1 MRKQH
6 WQDWI
11 NVLLGAWLFFSPWLL
26 GYFNIYNAAWNA
38 YVLGIA
44 IFVFA
49 VWALYAPEAWE
60 EWTLLILGIWLVI
73 SPWVLGFYGNG
84 NATWNMVIVGIL
96 TIIFASFTF
105 PFWTQRVGI
114 PGDPSNPGTPTGGA
128 TRPGG
133 PPAGGGAARPGGSA
147 PAGSGATQ
155 PGGASRPGRGSGGAA
170 PS

>member
-26 GYFNIYNAAWNA
+26 GYFNTYNAAWNA

-49 VWALYAPEAWE
+49 VWALYAPQAWE

-73 SPWVLGFYGNG
+73 SPWVLGFYGDG
-84 NATWNMVIVGIL
+84 SATWNMVIVGIL

-105 PFWTQRVGI
+105 PFWTQRG
-114 PGDPSNPGTPTGGA
+114 
-128 TRPGG
+128 TRPQVGPGG
-133 PPAGGGAARPGGSA
+133 GVPPPRAGGGGGV
-147 PAGSGATQ
+147 P
-155 PGGASRPGRGSGGAA
+155 
-170 PS
+170 

>member
-26 GYFNIYNAAWNA
+26 GYFNISNAAWNS

-44 IFVFA
+44 IFAFA
-49 VWALYAPEAWE
+49 VWALYAPQAWE
-60 EWTLLILGIWLVI
+60 EWTLLILGVWLVI
-73 SPWVLGFYGNG
+73 SPWVLGFYGDG

-105 PFWTQRVGI
+105 PFWTQRRLHSG
-114 PGDPSNPGTPTGGA
+114 
-128 TRPGG
+128 
-133 PPAGGGAARPGGSA
+133 AGGGVPRTGPRTG
-147 PAGSGATQ
+147 AGTGPTSPRTGPTET
-155 PGGASRPGRGSGGAA
+155 PRGGGAPR
-170 PS
+170 

>member
-26 GYFNIYNAAWNA
+26 GYFNMYNAAWNS

-49 VWALYAPEAWE
+49 VWALYAPQAWE
-60 EWTLLILGIWLVI
+60 EWTLLILGVWLVI
-73 SPWVLGFYGNG
+73 SPWVLGFYGDG

-105 PFWTQRVGI
+105 PFWTRRSRGHVGEDR
-114 PGDPSNPGTPTGGA
+114 G
-128 TRPGG
+128 
-133 PPAGGGAARPGGSA
+133 GGGARTGTRTGPRADVSSGPRVAPPAPPPRSGPSETPRGGGSA
-147 PAGSGATQ
+147 P
-155 PGGASRPGRGSGGAA
+155 R
-170 PS
+170 